1 MCEYLGGVVCRKHKY
16 THKLLQ
22 ENYQVAL
29 KINVEKLMQ
38 PVPTNEP
45 RSPKRHVTLIQDIL
59 ISYCKYAQTPFRK
72 RDLGTRLADA
82 MV

>member
-1 MCEYLGGVVCRKHKY
+1 MPEAQVCSHKP
-16 THKLLQ
+16 LQ

-29 KINVEKLMQ
+29 QINVEKLMQ
-38 PVPTNEP
+38 PVSTNEL
-45 RSPKRHVTLIQDIL
+45 RSPKRHVTLIQEIL
-59 ISYCKYAQTPFRK
+59 ISYCKYAQTSFGK

>member
-1 MCEYLGGVVCRKHKY
+1 MCGLLEAQVYS
-16 THKLLQ
+16 HKLLQ

-29 KINVEKLMQ
+29 EINMEKLMQ
-38 PVPTNEP
+38 PVLTNEL
-45 RSPKRHVTLIQDIL
+45 RSPKRLIQDIL
-59 ISYCKYAQTPFRK
+59 ISYCKYAQTPFGK